1 MTWMW
6 TTTAVKQD
14 KMTRNNITTTSENM
28 DDINRGQG
36 RSLIIIIILL
46 QDFNVSSSRGVQLTQ
61 DELTESEGGSETNLS
76 PDPSNYTRNVDGQ
89 KQ

>member
-28 DDINRGQG
+28 DGINRGQG
-36 RSLIIIIILL
+36 RSLIIILLL
-46 QDFNVSSSRGVQLTQ
+46 QEFYVSSSRGVQLTQ
-61 DELTESEGGSETNLS
+61 DELTESEGFGDKFES
-76 PDPSNYTRNVDGQ
+76 
-89 KQ
+89 